1 MPSNLQNLLVILDGQ
16 KLSPGYLQ
24 PAPSGTAH
32 DTLIALKQQFDPI
45 QLRTNPLPGMNNPPI
60 VNGRPLANLLFSPA
74 WIGSLAVGQ
83 DAIFLDGVDGGLDLS
98 QQRQPAYIFTKPV

>member
-1 MPSNLQNLLVILDGQ
+1 MPNLQNLLVILDGQ
-16 KLSPGYLQ
+16 KLSAGYLQ

-45 QLRTNPLPGMNNPPI
+45 TLRTNPLPGMNNPPV

-74 WIGSLAVGQ
+74 WVSNRAGV
-83 DAIFLDGVDGGLDLS
+83 DAIYLDGVDGGLDLS
-98 QQRQPAYIFTKPV
+98 QRQPAFYFTQPV